1 MTGKPIRA
9 ELIKI
14 IQNDCLKT
22 QRVEKG
28 LKTRKLK
35 ELFETITRL
44 NIDLPQRLKDIRER
58 SIILYPDDSE
68 DEESE
73 AETNEDETKEYF
85 NDKEKRNI
93 FISMFKKDYT
103 ENKEKNRKELQE
115 ARGERIN
122 KNTFN
127 HNGILIMY
135 GLLPESAEE
144 EDFSVI
150 IKHFNIKVNNGEV
163 TFKM

>member
-1 MTGKPIRA
+1 MSRKPIRA

-14 IQNDCLKT
+14 IQDDCLKT

-44 NIDLPQRLKDIRER
+44 NIDLPQRLKDIRSR
-58 SIILYPDDSE
+58 VIILYPGY
-68 DEESE
+68 ESE
-73 AETNEDETKEYF
+73 EDEDETSEYF
-85 NDKEKRNI
+85 KEIEKRNI

-103 ENKEKNRKELQE
+103 ENKENNITVLEE
-115 ARGERIN
+115 AKGERIN

-127 HNGILIMY
+127 YKGVLITY
-135 GLLPESAEE
+135 TLLPECAEE

>member
-1 MTGKPIRA
+1 MSRKPIRA

-22 QRVEKG
+22 MRVEKG

-44 NIDLPQRLKDIRER
+44 NIDLPQRLKDIRSR
-58 SIILYPDDSE
+58 VIILYPGYESE
-68 DEESE
+68 DDED
-73 AETNEDETKEYF
+73 ETNEYF
-85 NDKEKRNI
+85 KDKEKRNI

-103 ENKEKNRKELQE
+103 ENKENNITVLEE
-115 ARGERIN
+115 AKGERIN

-127 HNGILIMY
+127 YKGILITY
-135 GLLPESAEE
+135 ALLPECAEE

>member
-1 MTGKPIRA
+1 MSRKPIRA
-9 ELIKI
+9 ELIQI

-35 ELFETITRL
+35 ELFDTITRL
-44 NIDLPQRLKDIRER
+44 NIDLSQRLKDIRER
-58 SIILYPDDSE
+58 SIVLYPDDETEDE
-68 DEESE
+68 DEE
-73 AETNEDETKEYF
+73 DETTEYF

-93 FISMFKKDYT
+93 FISMYKKDYT

-135 GLLPESAEE
+135 YRSAQ
-144 EDFSVI
+144 
-150 IKHFNIKVNNGEV
+150 KKR
-163 TFKM
+163 TFQPSLSILT

>member
-1 MTGKPIRA
+1 MSRKPIRA

-14 IQNDCLKT
+14 IQDDCLKT
-22 QRVEKG
+22 MRVEKG
-28 LKTRKLK
+28 LKTRKLN

-44 NIDLPQRLKDIRER
+44 NIDLPQRLKDIRTR
-58 SIILYPDDSE
+58 VIILYESE
-68 DEESE
+68 DE
-73 AETNEDETKEYF
+73 DETSEYF

-103 ENKEKNRKELQE
+103 ENKENNITVLQE
-115 ARGERIN
+115 AKGERIN

-127 HNGILIMY
+127 YKGILITY
-135 GLLPESAEE
+135 ALLPESAEE

>member
-1 MTGKPIRA
+1 MSRKPIRA

-14 IQNDCLKT
+14 IQDDCLKT

-44 NIDLPQRLKDIRER
+44 NIDLPQRLKDIRSR
-58 SIILYPDDSE
+58 VIILYPGY
-68 DEESE
+68 ESE
-73 AETNEDETKEYF
+73 SDDEDETNEYFKEI
-85 NDKEKRNI
+85 EKRNI

-103 ENKEKNRKELQE
+103 ENKENNITVLEE
-115 ARGERIN
+115 AKGERIN

-127 HNGILIMY
+127 YKGVLITY
-135 GLLPESAEE
+135 TLLPECAEE

>member
-1 MTGKPIRA
+1 MSRKPIRA
-9 ELIKI
+9 ELIQI

-35 ELFETITRL
+35 ELFDTITRL
-44 NIDLPQRLKDIRER
+44 NIDLSQRLKDIRER
-58 SIILYPDDSE
+58 SIVLYPDDETEDE
-68 DEESE
+68 DEE
-73 AETNEDETKEYF
+73 DETTEYF
-85 NDKEKRNI
+85 KDKEKRNI
-93 FISMFKKDYT
+93 FISMYKKDYT
-103 ENKEKNRKELQE
+103 ENKEKNRNELQE

-135 GLLPESAEE
+135 GLLPECAEE
-144 EDFSVI
+144 EDFSTIV
-150 IKHFNIKVNNGEV
+150 KHFNIKVNNGEV
-163 TFKM
+163 SFKV

>member
-1 MTGKPIRA
+1 MSRKPIRA

-22 QRVEKG
+22 MRVEKG
-28 LKTRKLK
+28 LKSRKLK

-58 SIILYPDDSE
+58 SIILYPDSE

-73 AETNEDETKEYF
+73 DEPNEDETKEYF
-85 NDKEKRNI
+85 KDKEKRNI
-93 FISMFKKDYT
+93 FISMYKKDYT

-144 EDFSVI
+144 EDFTVI

>member
-1 MTGKPIRA
+1 MSRKPIRA

-14 IQNDCLKT
+14 IQDDCLKT

-44 NIDLPQRLKDIRER
+44 NIDLPQRLKDIRSR
-58 SIILYPDDSE
+58 VIILYPGY
-68 DEESE
+68 ESE
-73 AETNEDETKEYF
+73 EDEDETSEYF
-85 NDKEKRNI
+85 KEIEKRNI

-103 ENKEKNRKELQE
+103 ENKENNITVLEE
-115 ARGERIN
+115 AKGERIN

-127 HNGILIMY
+127 YKGILITY
-135 GLLPESAEE
+135 ALLPECAEE

>member
-1 MTGKPIRA
+1 MSRKPIRA

-14 IQNDCLKT
+14 IQDDCLKT
-22 QRVEKG
+22 MRVEKG

-44 NIDLPQRLKDIRER
+44 NIDLPQRLKDIRTR
-58 SIILYPDDSE
+58 VIILYPGYESE
-68 DEESE
+68 DE
-73 AETNEDETKEYF
+73 DETSEYF

-103 ENKEKNRKELQE
+103 ENKENNITVLQE
-115 ARGERIN
+115 AKGERIN

-127 HNGILIMY
+127 YKGILITY
-135 GLLPESAEE
+135 ALLPESAEE

>member
-1 MTGKPIRA
+1 MSRKPIRA

-14 IQNDCLKT
+14 IQDDCLKT

-44 NIDLPQRLKDIRER
+44 NIDLPQRLKDIRSR
-58 SIILYPDDSE
+58 VIILYPGYESEE
-68 DEESE
+68 DED
-73 AETNEDETKEYF
+73 ETNEYFKEI
-85 NDKEKRNI
+85 EKRNI

-103 ENKEKNRKELQE
+103 ENKENNITVLEE
-115 ARGERIN
+115 AKGERIN

-127 HNGILIMY
+127 YKGILITY
-135 GLLPESAEE
+135 ALLPECAEE

>member
-1 MTGKPIRA
+1 MSRKPIRA

-14 IQNDCLKT
+14 IQDDCLKT
-22 QRVEKG
+22 MRVEKG
-28 LKTRKLK
+28 LKTRKLN

-44 NIDLPQRLKDIRER
+44 NIDLPQRLKDIRTR
-58 SIILYPDDSE
+58 VIILYESE
-68 DEESE
+68 DE
-73 AETNEDETKEYF
+73 DETSEYF

-103 ENKEKNRKELQE
+103 ENKENNITVLQE
-115 ARGERIN
+115 AKGERIN

-127 HNGILIMY
+127 YKGILITY
-135 GLLPESAEE
+135 ALLPESAEE
-144 EDFSVI
+144 EDFTVI

>member
-1 MTGKPIRA
+1 MSRKPIRA
-9 ELIKI
+9 ELIQI

-35 ELFETITRL
+35 ELFDTITRL
-44 NIDLPQRLKDIRER
+44 NIDLSQRLKDIRER
-58 SIILYPDDSE
+58 SIVLYPDDETDESE
-68 DEESE
+68 DE
-73 AETNEDETKEYF
+73 DETREYF
-85 NDKEKRNI
+85 KDKEKRNI
-93 FISMFKKDYT
+93 FISMYKKDYT
-103 ENKEKNRKELQE
+103 ENKDKNRKELQE
-115 ARGERIN
+115 AKGERIN

-144 EDFSVI
+144 EDFSI
-150 IKHFNIKVNNGEV
+150 IVKHFNIKVNNGEV
-163 TFKM
+163 TFKI

>member
-1 MTGKPIRA
+1 MSRKPIRA

-14 IQNDCLKT
+14 IQDDCLKT
-22 QRVEKG
+22 LRVEKG

-44 NIDLPQRLKDIRER
+44 NIDLPQRLKDIRTR
-58 SIILYPDDSE
+58 VIIPYSGY
-68 DEESE
+68 ESE
-73 AETNEDETKEYF
+73 TDDEDETNEYF

-103 ENKEKNRKELQE
+103 ENKENNITVLQE
-115 ARGERIN
+115 AKGERIN

-127 HNGILIMY
+127 YKGVLITY
-135 GLLPESAEE
+135 TLLPESAEE

>member
-1 MTGKPIRA
+1 MSRKPIRA

-44 NIDLPQRLKDIRER
+44 NIDLPQRLKDIRSR
-58 SIILYPDDSE
+58 VIILYPGY
-68 DEESE
+68 ESE
-73 AETNEDETKEYF
+73 SDDEDETNEYF
-85 NDKEKRNI
+85 KDKEKRDI

-103 ENKEKNRKELQE
+103 ENKENNINLLRRKTNDSI
-115 ARGERIN
+115 RR
-122 KNTFN
+122 
-127 HNGILIMY
+127 
-135 GLLPESAEE
+135 S
-144 EDFSVI
+144 
-150 IKHFNIKVNNGEV
+150 
-163 TFKM
+163 

>member
-1 MTGKPIRA
+1 MSRKPIRA

-14 IQNDCLKT
+14 IQDDCLKT
-22 QRVEKG
+22 MRVEKG

-44 NIDLPQRLKDIRER
+44 NIDLPQRLKDIRTR
-58 SIILYPDDSE
+58 VIILYESE
-68 DEESE
+68 DE
-73 AETNEDETKEYF
+73 DETSEYF

-103 ENKEKNRKELQE
+103 ENKENNITVLQE
-115 ARGERIN
+115 AKGERIN

-127 HNGILIMY
+127 YKGILITY
-135 GLLPESAEE
+135 ALLPESAEE

>member
-1 MTGKPIRA
+1 MSRKPIRA

-22 QRVEKG
+22 MRVEKG

-44 NIDLPQRLKDIRER
+44 NIDLPQRLKDIRSR
-58 SIILYPDDSE
+58 VIILYPGYESEE
-68 DEESE
+68 DED
-73 AETNEDETKEYF
+73 ETNEYF
-85 NDKEKRNI
+85 KDKEKRNI

-103 ENKEKNRKELQE
+103 ENKENNITVLEE
-115 ARGERIN
+115 AKGERIN

-127 HNGILIMY
+127 YKGILITY
-135 GLLPESAEE
+135 ALLPECAEE

>member
-1 MTGKPIRA
+1 MSRKPIRA
-9 ELIKI
+9 ELIQI

-35 ELFETITRL
+35 ELFDTITRL
-44 NIDLPQRLKDIRER
+44 NIDLSQRLKDIRER
-58 SIILYPDDSE
+58 SIVLYPDDETEDE
-68 DEESE
+68 DEE
-73 AETNEDETKEYF
+73 DETTEYF
-85 NDKEKRNI
+85 NDKEKRKI
-93 FISMFKKDYT
+93 FISMYKKDYT

-135 GLLPESAEE
+135 YRSAQ
-144 EDFSVI
+144 
-150 IKHFNIKVNNGEV
+150 KKR
-163 TFKM
+163 TFQPSLSILT

>member
-1 MTGKPIRA
+1 MSRKPIRA
-9 ELIKI
+9 ELIQI

-35 ELFETITRL
+35 ELFDTITRL
-44 NIDLPQRLKDIRER
+44 NIDLSQRLKDIRER
-58 SIILYPDDSE
+58 SIVLYPDDETEDE
-68 DEESE
+68 DEE
-73 AETNEDETKEYF
+73 DETTEYF
-85 NDKEKRNI
+85 KDKEKRNI
-93 FISMFKKDYT
+93 FISMYKKDYT

-144 EDFSVI
+144 EDFSI
-150 IKHFNIKVNNGEV
+150 IVKHFNIKVNNGEV
-163 TFKM
+163 TFKI

>member
-1 MTGKPIRA
+1 MSRKPIRA

-14 IQNDCLKT
+14 IQDDCLKT

-44 NIDLPQRLKDIRER
+44 NIDLPQRLKDIRSR
-58 SIILYPDDSE
+58 VIILYPGYESEE
-68 DEESE
+68 DED
-73 AETNEDETKEYF
+73 ETNEYFKEI
-85 NDKEKRNI
+85 EKRNI

-103 ENKEKNRKELQE
+103 ENKENNITVLEESK
-115 ARGERIN
+115 GERIN

-127 HNGILIMY
+127 YKGILITY
-135 GLLPESAEE
+135 ALLPECAEE

>member
-1 MTGKPIRA
+1 MSRKPLRA
-9 ELIKI
+9 ELIQI

-35 ELFETITRL
+35 ELFDTITRL
-44 NIDLPQRLKDIRER
+44 NIDLSQRLKDIRER
-58 SIILYPDDSE
+58 SIVLYPDDETE
-68 DEESE
+68 DEDEDDK
-73 AETNEDETKEYF
+73 DETTEYF

-93 FISMFKKDYT
+93 FISMYKKDYT

-144 EDFSVI
+144 EDFSTIV
-150 IKHFNIKVNNGEV
+150 KHFNIKVNNGDV
-163 TFKM
+163 SFKI